1 MRKNVVLGAVA
12 FLVLLLLGLS
22 SFQQTPPQAVEPEIA
37 STTIHETE
45 LPGELFTADLGLA
58 FAARFEAVEGW
69 GANKRAERLSPVM
82 DELASLASPAGAPGA
97 GNSGADVVFASAVPG
112 AIDLL
117 EGLTAPHFDASIAL
131 AAPDASASLVLA
143 SSGTGAERSGAVH
156 AIAETFRSL
165 VDRIGDSPVGGLL
178 SFN

>member
-1 MRKNVVLGAVA
+1 
-12 FLVLLLLGLS
+12 
-22 SFQQTPPQAVEPEIA
+22 
-37 STTIHETE
+37 
-45 LPGELFTADLGLA
+45 
-58 FAARFEAVEGW
+58 
-69 GANKRAERLSPVM
+69 
-82 DELASLASPAGAPGA
+82 GA